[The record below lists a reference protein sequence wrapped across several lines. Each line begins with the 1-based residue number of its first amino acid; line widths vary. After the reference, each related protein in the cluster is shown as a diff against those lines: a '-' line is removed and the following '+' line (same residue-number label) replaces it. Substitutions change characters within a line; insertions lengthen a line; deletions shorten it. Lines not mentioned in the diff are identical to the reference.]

1 MPAMRV
7 LPGVTSPRA
16 SARHLEELALG
27 AAYPDLDDGYV
38 TIGRPDRAAEETFD
52 RARQARLWQVL
63 TAMSPGSA
71 GDPEPG
77 VRGGAG

>member
-1 MPAMRV
+1 M
-7 LPGVTSPRA
+7 
-16 SARHLEELALG
+16 
-27 AAYPDLDDGYV
+27 